1 MGATWNIFVF
11 PLKHISHSA
20 GKLPVHKL
28 DLQNIV
34 FEDGHEDEALEN
46 ARIGGSKA

>member
-1 MGATWNIFVF
+1 MF

-20 GKLPVHKL
+20 GKFPVHKL
-28 DLQNIV
+28 NLQNIT

-46 ARIGGSKA
+46 ARIGQSKA